1 MKIGLLGGSFNPP
14 HQGHIHIS
22 ELAFEKINCD
32 QIWWIPTAKNPFK
45 EGIIYENYENR
56 LKKCQNLTKN
66 YKNIQIKAFDEI
78 YTEELIKKLQNQYS
92 DIDFIWIMGADNF
105 EKLHQWKNFKKLI
118 MMIPFAVF
126 SRGDFLKNIEKTEA
140 FSLFYAKKDNK
151 LPKLMMFDTKNLDVS
166 STKIRQND

>member
-1 MKIGLLGGSFNPP
+1 
-14 HQGHIHIS
+14 
-22 ELAFEKINCD
+22 
-32 QIWWIPTAKNPFK
+32 
-45 EGIIYENYENR
+45 
-56 LKKCQNLTKN
+56 
-66 YKNIQIKAFDEI
+66 
-78 YTEELIKKLQNQYS
+78 
-92 DIDFIWIMGADNF
+92 
-105 EKLHQWKNFKKLI
+105 